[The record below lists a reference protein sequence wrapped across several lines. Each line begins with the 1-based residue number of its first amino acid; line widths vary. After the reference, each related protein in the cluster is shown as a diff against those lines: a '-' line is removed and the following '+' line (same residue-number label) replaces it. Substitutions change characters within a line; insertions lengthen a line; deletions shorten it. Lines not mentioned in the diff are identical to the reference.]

1 MNKNGRNKKSNAK
14 IRRINL
20 RIDEDDADKLADLC
34 METDM
39 SVSEVIR
46 FAIRLYYRYYFS

>member
-20 RIDEDDADKLADLC
+20 RIDEDDADKLVDLC